1 VFRTLPTAVALVAA
15 LVLVAAAGCGG
26 SGDET
31 SAETLVRESADAT
44 GALKTFHFT
53 LDVQNVPRSG
63 TGLQLTS
70 AEGDV
75 VVPDRA
81 QADIG
86 GTFAG
91 VPIST
96 QVVAI
101 GDRVWLE
108 NPLSGK
114 WQTIDVNATPVA
126 LLDPS
131 KGVLAVMEGIS
142 QPMDEGTEQIDGVTL
157 RKISGTASAADVA
170 PLVAVSPSD
179 LEVPVLL
186 WIGEE
191 DSLLH
196 RIEVSGPVAE
206 GEPDDVLR
214 VVEISR
220 FDEPVTIEAPEGSG

>member
-1 VFRTLPTAVALVAA
+1 MFRTLSTAVAVVAA
-15 LVLVAAAGCGG
+15 LMLLAAAGCGG
-26 SGDET
+26 SGEKT
-31 SAETLVRESADAT
+31 SADTVLREAADAT
-44 GALKTFHFT
+44 GALKSFHFT

-81 QADIG
+81 RADVG
-86 GTFAG
+86 GAFAG
-91 VPIST
+91 VSITT

-101 GDRVWLE
+101 GEKVWLK
-108 NPLSGK
+108 NPLSNE
-114 WQTIDVNATPVA
+114 WEPIDVNTTPIA

-131 KGVLAVMEGIS
+131 KGVLAVMEGVS
-142 QPMDEGTEQIDGVTL
+142 EPTDEGTEEIDGVTL
-157 RKISGTASAADVA
+157 RKVSGTASAADVA
-170 PLVAVSPSD
+170 PLVATSPSE
-179 LEVPVLL
+179 LEVPVTL

-191 DSLLH
+191 DALLH

-206 GEPDDVLR
+206 GEPDDVVR

>member
-1 VFRTLPTAVALVAA
+1 MVAA
-15 LVLVAAAGCGG
+15 FTLLAAAGCGG
-26 SGDET
+26 AGEKT

-44 GALKTFHFT
+44 GALKSFHFT

-63 TGLQLTS
+63 AGLQLTS

-91 VPIST
+91 VPITT

-101 GDRVWLE
+101 GEKVWLK
-108 NPLSGK
+108 NPLSGE
-114 WQTIDVNATPVA
+114 WQSIDVNTTPIA

-142 QPMDEGTEQIDGVTL
+142 EPTDEGTEEIDGVTL
-157 RKISGTASAADVA
+157 RKVSGTASAVDVA

-179 LEVPVLL
+179 REVPVML

-206 GEPDDVLR
+206 GEPDDVVR

>member
-1 VFRTLPTAVALVAA
+1 VCRTLSTAAAAIAA
-15 LVLVAAAGCGG
+15 LVLLAAAGCGG
-26 SGDET
+26 AGEET

-44 GALKTFHFT
+44 GALESFHFS

-63 TGLQLTS
+63 TGLQLIS

-86 GTFAG
+86 GAFAG
-91 VPIST
+91 VPITT

-101 GDRVWLE
+101 GDKVWLK
-108 NPLSGK
+108 NPLSGG
-114 WQTIDVNATPVA
+114 WEPIDVNTTPIA

-131 KGVLAVMEGIS
+131 KGVLAVMEGLS
-142 QPMDEGTEQIDGVTL
+142 EPTDEGTEEIDGVTL
-157 RKISGTASAADVA
+157 RKVSGTASAADVA
-170 PLVAVSPSD
+170 PLVATSPSE
-179 LEVPVLL
+179 LEVPVTL
-186 WIGEE
+186 WIGE
-191 DSLLH
+191 DDVLLH

-206 GEPDDVLR
+206 GEPDDVVR

>member
-1 VFRTLPTAVALVAA
+1 MVAA
-15 LVLVAAAGCGG
+15 FTLLAAAGCGG
-26 SGDET
+26 AGEKT
-31 SAETLVRESADAT
+31 SAETLVRGSADAT
-44 GALKTFHFT
+44 GALKSFHFT

-63 TGLQLTS
+63 AGLQLTS

-91 VPIST
+91 VPITT

-101 GDRVWLE
+101 GEKVWLK
-108 NPLSGK
+108 NPLSGE
-114 WQTIDVNATPVA
+114 WQSIDVNTTPIA

-142 QPMDEGTEQIDGVTL
+142 EPTDEGTEEIDGVTL
-157 RKISGTASAADVA
+157 RKVSGTASAVDVA

-179 LEVPVLL
+179 REVPVML

-206 GEPDDVLR
+206 GEPDDVVR